1 MRTSQILFGGGR
13 SFHYPKAVWSAAG
26 GWFNK
31 EPPGWQRATMIAF
44 GIMGSCA
51 FIGFQISSARERR
64 PSPPLWHLPSQGW
77 SAHAKED
84 DPSLR

>member
-1 MRTSQILFGGGR
+1 MHPSQIRLGGGR

-44 GIMGSCA
+44 GIMGTCA

-64 PSPPLWHLPSQGW
+64 PSAPLWRIPSQGW